1 MIEAG
6 KIIEIQNKTKCLKTS
21 EEVQQALDKMAA
33 EITEKLCDKNPIVI
47 AVLTGSVV
55 PTGQLITRLN
65 FPLQLDYL
73 HATRY
78 QGKVHASQLHWIA
91 EPRLEMKGRTVLIVE
106 DVLDQGTTLAEVVTF
121 CEAQGADQ
129 VYTATVVDKNVVRA
143 KGGIQQADF
152 TGMFLENLFLI
163 GFGMD
168 YEGYFRNLPG
178 IHAVLE
184 SLE

>member
-6 KIIEIQNKTKCLKTS
+6 KLLEIQSKTKCIKTP
-21 EEVQQALDKMAA
+21 EEVQQALDKLAA
-33 EITEKLCDKNPIVI
+33 EITEKLHDKNPII
-47 AVLTGSVV
+47 MTVLTGSIV

-91 EPRLEMKGRTVLIVE
+91 EPRLDLKDRTILIVE
-106 DVLDQGTTLAEVVTF
+106 DVLDQGTTLAEVITF
-121 CEAQGADQ
+121 CEAQGAKE
-129 VYTATVVDKNVVRA
+129 VYSAAVVDKDVVRA
-143 KGGIQQADF
+143 KGGVQQADF
-152 TGMFLENLFLI
+152 TGLFVENLFLI

-178 IHAVLE
+178 LHAVVE
-184 SLE
+184 SLD